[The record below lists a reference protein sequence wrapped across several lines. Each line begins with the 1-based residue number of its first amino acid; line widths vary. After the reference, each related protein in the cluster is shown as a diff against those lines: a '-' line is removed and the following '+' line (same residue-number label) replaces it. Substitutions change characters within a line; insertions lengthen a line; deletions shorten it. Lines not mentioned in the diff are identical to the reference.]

1 MNDAIASKRLSLIL
15 RLVEATMFLKLNMS
29 LILNNQAIIAESLIW
44 NTLIPSQPEL
54 PDYIDDSNDNENEEE
69 DDDDNDDD
77 DEDVDLSP
85 VPVESKELAIR
96 VDLKPF
102 SFLVQQ
108 HENKESIESNTT
120 KSILFGFI

>member
-1 MNDAIASKRLSLIL
+1 M
-15 RLVEATMFLKLNMS
+15 
-29 LILNNQAIIAESLIW
+29 ESLIW

-69 DDDDNDDD
+69 DDDDNHNDDD
-77 DEDVDLSP
+77 DEDVDLSS

-96 VDLKPF
+96 VDFKPF

-108 HENKESIESNTT
+108 HENKESTESNTT
-120 KSILFGFI
+120 KSILFVFI